1 MSLFMPTPGP
11 HSRHVAEL
19 RLFIV
24 STSAETGPE
33 RAALTQT
40 ALPEFR
46 RRSGERGVTVTEA
59 DPRWEAATEPGKE
72 EEIFADRINEMHAHR
87 PLFIGILGS
96 NGPADIGGSPFPRLA
111 DNSGPALQ
119 LMGIDFIARV
129 LDNELMSERAF
140 FYILGEAPG
149 STGNGRSEAARR
161 IGELRERL
169 RGSDLRVRE
178 VDGIESLCVRVQE
191 DLLAMIDQLHPAG
204 GNLSPLEQ
212 LRRPHELFAARLRR
226 AYADTPRYFD
236 QLDAS
241 IRDGIPMMVTG
252 RSGDG
257 KSALLA
263 NWAEDRRRDKP
274 GVPIICHHVGVASVR
289 SDHGTVLRHLM
300 AELKDLC
307 VISLPIPETIAELT
321 EAFPSWLAQVGHE
334 RLVIVIDGLDALDP
348 ASHDL
353 AWFPGQID
361 IPANVRIIVSTI
373 HDEEPGRS
381 VHHLLIDRE
390 WEELC
395 VKPLT
400 VRQQQ
405 SIISDIV
412 AEGGIDIGPEL
423 LRGLRLG
430 GDASSPL
437 LIRIGAA
444 QIRNSGSEQERIAL
458 LSARNSQE
466 FFTIMFE
473 QIEGKR
479 GETFVRDVMSL
490 LWGSRAGLT
499 REELCR
505 LTGSEAGHINE
516 LLGSAGHY
524 LVEQDGLWSFIHN
537 RVREVVERR
546 YIPDEATGVEIHRR
560 LARYFGDEPASA
572 RRAGE
577 EPWQWEQAGDRHA
590 LAASLA
596 GMEMFMVMSEEDRRH
611 ELRGYWVW
619 LDDEELMAESYARS
633 FEQWSADGEIPI
645 SERGTVAERLGSFF
659 FTSGRPDIAERYLRL
674 ALELFRASEGKHGL
688 KAAHAMHSMAE
699 LFRSTGEFAEADAL
713 YREALAILERES
725 PDDGPAIAQL
735 LSDLGLLC
743 RDAGHHGSALPF
755 YRRALDLKERIHGP
769 SHPATAE
776 LLNDLALLYQDLH
789 EFDQAIPLYERALE
803 IRERRLG
810 PTHPAVATTLNN
822 LAGTV
827 RDKGEFEAAE
837 AYYTR
842 ALGITEKMLGRDH
855 PITRVTITNLATLF
869 QQQKKFGRA
878 SSMFERLITGTRLSE
893 EHPDILG
900 INISYAL
907 MLAESGKHE
916 AAETLFR
923 RTLATILERLGP
935 LHPYTGY
942 CYNNFA
948 QLLRRMGREP
958 ESGPLFE
965 GAIRAWKASW
975 GPDHPAVSGPL
986 QALAMVRFRGGDPE
1000 SARHM
1005 LYEAIAIREKHFGA
1019 SDPQTLETRGL
1030 LKRIDESGT

>member
-1 MSLFMPTPGP
+1 MSLFMSTPGP
-11 HSRHVAEL
+11 YSSHAAEL

-46 RRSGERGVTVTEA
+46 RRAGERGVTVMEA
-59 DPRWEAATEPGKE
+59 DPRWEAASEPGKG
-72 EEIFADRINEMHAHR
+72 EEIVIDRLNEMHAHR

-96 NGPADIGGSPFPRLA
+96 DGPAGIGGSPLPWLV
-111 DNSGPALQ
+111 DSDGPALQ
-119 LMGIDFIARV
+119 LMGIDFIERV

-140 FYILGEAPG
+140 FYIIGEASG
-149 STGNGRSEAARR
+149 SAGDGRSEAGRR

-169 RGSDLRVRE
+169 RSSNVRVRE
-178 VDGIESLCVRVQE
+178 VDGIESLCARVQE
-191 DLLAMIDQLHPAG
+191 DLLAMLDRLHPAG
-204 GNLSPLEQ
+204 GDLSPLEQ

-226 AYADTPRYFD
+226 VYADTPRYFD
-236 QLDAS
+236 RLDAA
-241 IRDGIPMMVTG
+241 IRDNTPMMVIG

-257 KSALLA
+257 KSALFA
-263 NWAEDRRRDKP
+263 NWAEERRLRYP
-274 GVPIICHHVGVASVR
+274 EVPIICHHVGVTSVR

-300 AELKDLC
+300 AELKELC
-307 VISLPIPETIAELT
+307 GISLPIPETTSKLT
-321 EAFPSWLAQVGHE
+321 EEFPQWLAQVGHE

-353 AWFPGQID
+353 AWLPGQID

-381 VHHLLIDRE
+381 IHHLLIDRD
-390 WEELC
+390 WGELC
-395 VKPLT
+395 VEPLT

-405 SIISDIV
+405 SIIGEIV
-412 AEGGIDIGPEL
+412 AEGGIEIGPEL
-423 LRGLRLG
+423 LREMRLG

-458 LSARNSQE
+458 LSACNSQE

-479 GETFVRDVMSL
+479 GEAFVRDVMSL

-505 LTGSEAGHINE
+505 LTGSDAGHIKE
-516 LLGSAGHY
+516 LLDSAGHY

-537 RVREVVERR
+537 RVREAVERR
-546 YIPDEATGVEIHRR
+546 YIPDETTAVEIHRR
-560 LARYFGDEPASA
+560 LARYFEGEPASA

-596 GMEMFMVMSEEDRRH
+596 DMGMFMFMSEEDRRH

-619 LDDEELMAESYARS
+619 LDDEELMVESYARS
-633 FEQWSADGEIPI
+633 FERWSADGEIPAG
-645 SERGTVAERLGSFF
+645 EPGTVAERLGSFF

-674 ALELFRASEGKHGL
+674 ALGLFRASEGEHGL

-699 LFRSTGEFAEADAL
+699 LCRSTGEFAEADAL

-725 PDDGPAIAQL
+725 PGDGPAIAQL
-735 LSDLGLLC
+735 LNDLGLLC

-769 SHPATAE
+769 NHPATAE

-827 RDKGEFEAAE
+827 RDKGEFDAAE

-842 ALGITEKMLGRDH
+842 ALDITEKMLGRDH
-855 PITRVTITNLATLF
+855 RITRVTASNLASLF
-869 QQQKKFGRA
+869 QQQKKFDRA
-878 SSMFERLITGTRLSE
+878 TIMFERLVTGTELSE
-893 EHPDILG
+893 GHPDIIG
-900 INISYAL
+900 INISYAW
-907 MLAESGKHE
+907 MLAQSGKQQ

-923 RTLATILERLGP
+923 RTLDTILERLGP
-935 LHPYTGY
+935 LHPYAGY

-948 QLLRRMGREP
+948 QLLKRMGREA

-965 GAIRAWKASW
+965 GAIKAWKASW
-975 GPDHPAVSGPL
+975 GPEHPDISVALHTLGIIRSNEGDIENARRL
-986 QALAMVRFRGGDPE
+986 LDEALA
-1000 SARHM
+1000 
-1005 LYEAIAIREKHFGA
+1005 IRTKHFGPEH
-1019 SDPQTLETRGL
+1019 PQTLETKEI
-1030 LKRIDESGT
+1030 LKQIDESRM